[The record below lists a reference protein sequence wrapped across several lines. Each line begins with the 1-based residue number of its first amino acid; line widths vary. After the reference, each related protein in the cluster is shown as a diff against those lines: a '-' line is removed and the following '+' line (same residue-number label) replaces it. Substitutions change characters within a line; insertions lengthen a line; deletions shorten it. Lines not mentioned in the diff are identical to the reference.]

1 MTHNKGGRPPKEAH
15 QMRNRRVSVNFTE
28 AEYNRATE
36 KAKRLK
42 MPLAEFLRQSAEG
55 AKFTEVDEMK
65 IESVRILAH
74 ISNNINQ
81 LVRAAHLL
89 KFSNPEDFM
98 NVFEMVVKEVE
109 SIRKEVFD

>member
-65 IESVRILAH
+65 IESLRLLAS

-81 LVRAAHLL
+81 MAKMGNTLNFSDPD
-89 KFSNPEDFM
+89 KFTE
-98 NVFEMVVKEVE
+98 VFEAAVKEVR
-109 SIRKEVFD
+109 SIREEVFR